1 MTNYVCMHVHIKKQ
15 KEHRRE
21 WVKEKFSANPLT
33 NSSSMNNALKYNVKI
48 SNVYGASHG
57 HILLKY
63 IIKRRLSL
71 NRFLAK
77 TLGVNKIAVNSF
89 SKIWC

>member
-33 NSSSMNNALKYNVKI
+33 NSLSMNNALKFNVKI
-48 SNVYGASHG
+48 SDIYGASLG

-63 IIKRRLSL
+63 LIKWRLSL
-71 NRFLAK
+71 NRFLPK
-77 TLGVNKIAVNSF
+77 TCG
-89 SKIWC
+89 SK